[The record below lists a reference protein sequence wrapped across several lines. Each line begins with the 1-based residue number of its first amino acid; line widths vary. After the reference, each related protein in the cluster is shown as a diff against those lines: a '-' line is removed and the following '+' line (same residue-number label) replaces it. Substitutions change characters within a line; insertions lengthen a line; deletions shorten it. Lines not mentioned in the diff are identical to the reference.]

1 PDTLTGPI
9 RASFLTWLAREEA
22 WCTSAAQTRRDAI
35 ETEDYLAATAAAER
49 EDEDATSEYHQGTL
63 DPPPES
69 GAEAVGHVPS
79 ADRPSAVAPVDPAV
93 WMTAM
98 PGAVKAVKTIML
110 GMRQLGAAIAAS
122 AAPAPSA
129 PAVTAVTETPVS
141 VDDQKASATDRP
153 DGPAVH
159 GPGCSTDDPVEDPD
173 DAQLVA
179 LILKVVQ
186 TVDVNRPGAPLTIWS
201 AGL

>member
-1 PDTLTGPI
+1 G
-9 RASFLTWLAREEA
+9 
-22 WCTSAAQTRRDAI
+22 AAVRW
-35 ETEDYLAATAAAER
+35 
-49 EDEDATSEYHQGTL
+49 G
-63 DPPPES
+63 
-69 GAEAVGHVPS
+69 G
-79 ADRPSAVAPVDPAV
+79 RPGAVARVAPAV
-93 WMTAM
+93 WMPAM

-122 AAPAPSA
+122 AAPAPPA

-186 TVDVNRPGAPLTIWS
+186 TVDVNRSGAPLTIW
-201 AGL
+201 